1 MKWSQKQTNLI
12 TETISIVFVI
22 LFVYAAVSKFL
33 DYEKFSIQVSQSP
46 VLTSI
51 GHWIVFLIPTL
62 EIIIAILLAL
72 PRLRLLALYASYSL
86 MVMFSTYIVLIL
98 KFSPF
103 IPCACGGILDSMGW
117 TAHLI
122 FNLFFVAIATIGILL
137 LTQKSVT

>member
-1 MKWSQKQTNLI
+1 MKWSQKQTILF

-33 DYEKFSIQVSQSP
+33 DYEKFTIQVSQSP
-46 VLTSI
+46 ILTSI
-51 GHWIVFLIPTL
+51 GHWIVFLIPTM
-62 EIIIAILLAL
+62 EIVIAMLLAL

-86 MVMFSTYIVLIL
+86 MVMFSTYILIIL
-98 KFSPF
+98 EFSPF